1 MDAFHFQSRMR
12 SILPLLH
19 VMQVRDPYG
28 LLFVA
33 IGFCN
38 LHKPVWLLLSSH
50 ALPFLMHTLFVVAD
64 ILFWVVS
71 LVCLFVL
78 HGLCLVELSRG
89 LVV

>member
-1 MDAFHFQSRMR
+1 MDAFHFQSRMH
-12 SILPLLH
+12 SMLPLLH

-50 ALPFLMHTLFVVAD
+50 ALALLMHTLFAVAD
-64 ILFWVVS
+64 ILIWLVS
-71 LVCLFVL
+71 PVCLFAL
-78 HGLCLVELSRG
+78 YGFCLVGVLRG